1 MVVLLLFDVFF
12 LYVSAKDPS
21 VLFGLDYSQTQS
33 LG

>member
-1 MVVLLLFDVFF
+1 MVVLLLFDMFF
-12 LYVSAKDPS
+12 FYVSAKDPS